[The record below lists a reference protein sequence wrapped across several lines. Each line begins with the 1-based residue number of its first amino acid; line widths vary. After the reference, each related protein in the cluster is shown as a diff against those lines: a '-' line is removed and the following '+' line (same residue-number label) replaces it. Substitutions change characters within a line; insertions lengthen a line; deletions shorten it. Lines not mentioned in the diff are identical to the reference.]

1 MKEKDKEFWDKDM
14 TTMHDRRT
22 WFGALSGTRKAAY
35 LFTLLFVV
43 IWCFFIGFTVVC
55 AMQPSGDQLHYI
67 TSADYEEEV
76 SINEVAELT
85 GTKVILL
92 VGCDNRDGESVAR
105 SDTIMLLFL
114 NNDTGDISLLSIP
127 RDSYV
132 NIAGTSTNT
141 KINHAFYSGGIKLTK
156 ATVEQL
162 TGISID
168 NYAIIDFNGFKEA
181 IDAIGGVEIYV
192 DSRMYKPSEG
202 IDLYEGEQVLNG
214 AQALAY
220 CRYRGYSNADFGR
233 IEHQQNFIK
242 TLAEQMLSSATISS
256 IPDLVKIAYK
266 YVETDMKMTDAIDIG
281 KFMLSM
287 DYDNIQTYHFEGVC
301 MYLKEYS
308 QWLSYVILQEDEV
321 VSILSEIV
329 GGAFDFTPY
338 VIDDNG
344 NGRYSVPSNE
354 EPPVEDGPEET
365 PDVEDPSTIVPPEDP
380 GIQDPGSEIPEPD
393 PGSDTDPSVTDPNTD
408 PGLVDPGVQDPGSS
422 GENSDVW
429 DIPAPTE

>member
-14 TTMHDRRT
+14 TTMHDKRT
-22 WFGALSGTRKAAY
+22 WFGALSSTRKVAY
-35 LFTLLFVV
+35 GLTLLFVV
-43 IWCFFIGFTVVC
+43 VWCFFIGFSVVC
-55 AMQPSGDQLHYI
+55 AMQPSGDDLYYI
-67 TSADYEEEV
+67 TANDYEEEA

-85 GTKVILL
+85 GTRVILL
-92 VGCDNRDGESVAR
+92 IGCDNREAGAVAR
-105 SDTIMLLFL
+105 SDTIMLVFL
-114 NNDTGDISLLSIP
+114 NNDTGEISLLSIP

-141 KINHAFYSGGIKLTK
+141 KINHAFSSGGINLTK

-181 IDAIGGVEIYV
+181 VDAIGGVEIYV

-202 IDLYEGEQVLNG
+202 IDLYEGTQVLDG

-220 CRYRGYSNADFGR
+220 CRYRGYVDGDFSR

-242 TLAEQMLSSATISS
+242 AMAEQILSSATIKT
-256 IPDLVKIAYK
+256 IPNLVKIAYE
-266 YVETDMKMTDAIDIG
+266 YVETDMNITDAIDIA

-287 DYDNIQTYHFEGVC
+287 DYDNIQTYHFVGEC

-308 QWLSYVILQEDEV
+308 QWLSYVILQEEEV
-321 VSILSEIV
+321 VSVLTEIT
-329 GGAFDFTPY
+329 GGEFDFTPY
-338 VIDDNG
+338 VIDDGG
-344 NGRYSVPSNE
+344 NGRYSVPSDTP
-354 EPPVEDGPEET
+354 EPTENTPEET
-365 PDVEDPSTIVPPEDP
+365 PDVEDPNAMVPPETDP
-380 GIQDPGSEIPEPD
+380 GTQDPGTEN
-393 PGSDTDPSVTDPNTD
+393 PSTEDPNTQD
-408 PGLVDPGVQDPGSS
+408 PNVDPGVSDPGVADPGSS
-422 GENSDVW
+422 SGTEDVW